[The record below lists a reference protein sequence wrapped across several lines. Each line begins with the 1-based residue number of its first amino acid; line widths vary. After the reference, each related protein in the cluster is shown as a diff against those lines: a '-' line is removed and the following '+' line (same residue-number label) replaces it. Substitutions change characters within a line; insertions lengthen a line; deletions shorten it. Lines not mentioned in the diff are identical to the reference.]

1 MVFKEIVDNVIEREG
16 GYVDHPKDPG
26 GETKYG
32 IAKRSHPKE
41 DIKNLT
47 KERAEEIYYDDYWV
61 PSKAP
66 FLRHSIQETFFDM
79 VVNMGQ
85 RRAVK
90 ILQKACNS
98 KKCGLKVD
106 GRIGKLT
113 IAATKKID
121 ASRLKVFRILYYA
134 DLIKRKPSLKAFI
147 VGWIRRA
154 MEA

>member
-1 MVFKEIVDNVIEREG
+1 MEFKDLIGDVLAREG
-16 GYVDHPKDPG
+16 GYVDHPSDPG

-47 KERAEEIYYDDYWV
+47 KERATEIYEDKYWT
-61 PSKAP
+61 PSRASSLPGSLK
-66 FLRHSIQETFFDM
+66 ETYFDM

-98 KKCGLKVD
+98 KGCKLVVD
-106 GRIGKLT
+106 GLIGRNT
-113 IAATKKID
+113 IAASKKID
-121 ASRLKVFRILYYA
+121 DSRLKVYRILFYT
-134 DLIKRKPSLKAFI
+134 DLIVRKPNLADFI

-154 MEA
+154 MET

>member
-16 GYVDHPKDPG
+16 GYVNHPKDPG

-66 FLRHSIQETFFDM
+66 FLPHDIQETFFDM

-90 ILQKACNS
+90 ILQEACNS

-113 IAATKKID
+113 IAAAKKID
-121 ASRLKVFRILYYA
+121 PSRLRVFRILYYA

-147 VGWIRRA
+147 VGWVRRA

>member
-1 MVFKEIVDNVIEREG
+1 MEFKDLIGGILKREG
-16 GYVDHPKDPG
+16 GYVDHPSDPG

-47 KERAEEIYYDDYWV
+47 KERATEIYEKEYWT
-61 PSKAP
+61 PSRASSLP
-66 FLRHSIQETFFDM
+66 GSLQETYFDM

-98 KKCGLKVD
+98 KGCKLVVD
-106 GRIGKLT
+106 GLIGRNTLRESKRI
-113 IAATKKID
+113 D
-121 ASRLKVFRILYYA
+121 DSRLKVFRILFYT
-134 DLIKRKPSLKAFI
+134 DLITRKPKLADFI

>member
-1 MVFKEIVDNVIEREG
+1 MEFKDLIDGILTREG
-16 GYVDHPKDPG
+16 GYVDHPSDPG

-47 KERAEEIYYDDYWV
+47 KERATEIYESKYWT
-61 PSKAP
+61 PSRASSLPGSLK
-66 FLRHSIQETFFDM
+66 ETYFDM

-98 KKCGLKVD
+98 KGCKLVVD
-106 GRIGKLT
+106 GLIGRNT
-113 IAATKKID
+113 IAASKKID
-121 ASRLKVFRILYYA
+121 DSRLKVYRILFYT
-134 DLIKRKPSLKAFI
+134 DLIVRKPNLADFI

-154 MEA
+154 MET

>member
-1 MVFKEIVDNVIEREG
+1 MEFKDLIGNILDREG
-16 GYVDHPKDPG
+16 GYVDHPNDPG

-47 KERAEEIYYDDYWV
+47 KERAAEIYEKDYWT
-61 PSKAP
+61 PSRAS
-66 FLRHSIQETFFDM
+66 SIPGSLQETYFDM

-90 ILQKACNS
+90 ILQEACNS
-98 KKCGLKVD
+98 KGCKLVVD
-106 GRIGKLT
+106 GLIGRNT
-113 IAATKKID
+113 IRESKKID
-121 ASRLKVFRILYYA
+121 DSRLKVFRILFYT
-134 DLIKRKPSLKAFI
+134 DLIKRKPKLSDFI

-154 MEA
+154 MET

>member
-16 GYVDHPKDPG
+16 GYVNHPKDPG
-26 GETKYG
+26 GETNFG

-66 FLRHSIQETFFDM
+66 FLPHNIQETFFDM

-90 ILQKACNS
+90 ILQEACNS

-113 IAATKKID
+113 IAAAKKID
-121 ASRLKVFRILYYA
+121 PSRLKVFRILYYA
-134 DLIKRKPSLKAFI
+134 NLIKRKPSLEAFI

>member
-66 FLRHSIQETFFDM
+66 FLPHSIQETFFDM

>member
-16 GYVDHPKDPG
+16 GYVNHPKDPG

-66 FLRHSIQETFFDM
+66 FLPHNIQETFFDM

-90 ILQKACNS
+90 ILQEACNS

-113 IAATKKID
+113 IAAAKKID
-121 ASRLKVFRILYYA
+121 PSRLRVFRILYYA

-147 VGWIRRA
+147 VGWVRRA